1 MIHSTKESMNN
12 KFEYLLRDLN
22 EDLLEELNDA
32 ELKQISGGQS
42 IEASSYS
49 SGGSSSSSISISSSS
64 SSSSGS
70 FTEGFVSGGSGTVT
84 VNGETLFDGKLPP
97 GGFSFSSFS

>member
-1 MIHSTKESMNN
+1 MTHSTKASTNN

-22 EDLLEELNDA
+22 EDLLEDLNDA
-32 ELKQISGGQS
+32 DLKQISGGQS

-49 SGGSSSSSISISSSS
+49 SGGSSSISISSSS

-70 FTEGFVSGGSGTVT
+70 FAEGFVSGGSGKVT
-84 VNGETLFDGKLPP
+84 VNEETLFDGELPP
-97 GGFSFSSFS
+97 GGFSFSRFF